1 VRFYFK
7 HIFLKKRLKSK
18 LKEKILNR
26 NQKNFL
32 KKYLEKNQQKLD
44 KEEKILTRRKLGQ
57 KLKASWERN

>member
-1 VRFYFK
+1 
-7 HIFLKKRLKSK
+7 LKSK